1 MDRDL
6 RRHFGDFGGRVWL
19 NCSHQGPLPRCAA
32 DAAAEAVTWK
42 TSPYLLTQARFDE
55 VPARLKRALGR
66 LVGAATEDVI
76 LTNGA
81 SYGLHLLSNGI
92 PLRSGDQVLLMGGD
106 FPSNI
111 LPWLD
116 HRRRGVDVKLI
127 RPRRFV
133 PSPDEVAAALRPS
146 ARVLCMSWVH
156 SFSGHTADIEAIGA
170 LCRERGVW
178 FLVNVTQGVGA
189 RPLDARALPVDALVC
204 SGWKWLCGPYATGF
218 AWLRPELRDRL
229 EYNQAY
235 WLAMQTAA
243 DLGGTDGELDPP
255 DDLGAR
261 KYDIFGTANF
271 LNFHP
276 WAEAVELILGIGID
290 RIEGHDQALVT
301 RFVDGLD
308 LDRFELL
315 SPARGPRRST
325 LVFVSHRD
333 AARNEAIYR
342 ALVKGGI
349 HIALRRGRLR
359 FSPHFYNTA
368 EDIDRALSALR
379 RAAGDGNPTAK

>member
-1 MDRDL
+1 VDQDL
-6 RRHFGDFGGRVWL
+6 RRYFGDFGGRVWL

-32 DAAAEAVTWK
+32 DAAAQAVAWK
-42 TSPYLLTQARFDE
+42 TSPHLLTQARFDE

-81 SYGLHLLSNGI
+81 SYGLHLLANGI
-92 PLRSGDQVLLMGGD
+92 PLRSGDQVLLVEGD

-116 HRRRGVDVKLI
+116 HRRRGIDVTLMQ
-127 RPRRFV
+127 PRQFV
-133 PSPDEVAAALRPS
+133 PAPDEVAAALQPS
-146 ARVLCMSWVH
+146 TRVLCLSWVH

-189 RPLDARALPVDALVC
+189 RPLDARTLPVDALVC
-204 SGWKWLCGPYATGF
+204 SGWKWLCGPYATGL
-218 AWLRPELRDRL
+218 AWLRPQLRDQL

-235 WLAMQTAA
+235 WLAMQTAT
-243 DLGGTDGELDPP
+243 DLGGTGDELDPP

-261 KYDIFGTANF
+261 KYDVFGTANF

-290 RIEGHDQALVT
+290 CIEEHDQALVA
-301 RFVDGLD
+301 RLVDGLD
-308 LDRFELL
+308 RNRFELL
-315 SPARGPRRST
+315 SPARGPGRST

-342 ALVKGGI
+342 TLLEGGI

-359 FSPHFYNTA
+359 FSPHFYNTT

-379 RAAGDGNPTAK
+379 RAA

>member
-1 MDRDL
+1 MDGDL

-19 NCSHQGPLPRCAA
+19 NCSHQGPLPHCAA
-32 DAAAEAVTWK
+32 DAVAEAVAWK
-42 TSPYLLTQARFDE
+42 TSPHLLTQARFDD

-81 SYGLHLLSNGI
+81 SYGLHLLANGI
-92 PLRSGDQVLLMGGD
+92 PLRSGDQVLLMEGD

-116 HRRRGVDVKLI
+116 HRRRGVDVTLMQ
-127 RPRRFV
+127 PRRFV
-133 PSPDEVAAALRPS
+133 PAPDEVAAALRPS
-146 ARVLCMSWVH
+146 TRVLCMSWVH

-218 AWLRPELRDRL
+218 AWLRPQLRDRL

-235 WLAMQTAA
+235 WLAMQTAT
-243 DLGGTDGELDPP
+243 DLGGTDGGIDPP
-255 DDLGAR
+255 GDLGAR

-276 WAEAVELILGIGID
+276 WAEAVELILGIGVD
-290 RIEGHDQALVT
+290 RIEGHDQALVA
-301 RFVDGLD
+301 RLVDGLD
-308 LDRFELL
+308 LDRFDLL
-315 SPARGPRRST
+315 SPARGAGRST

-342 ALVKGGI
+342 ALLEGGI
-349 HIALRRGRLR
+349 DIALRRGRLR

-379 RAAGDGNPTAK
+379 RAADDGDPTAK